1 MYKAFVRP
9 LPQESSPH
17 LVTTERILSKTAR
30 HAKRPEIK
38 PLSSE
43 VLAVNDSLPIRTS
56 EPVHSGKVRSVYW
69 LSAQDSERLIRQR
82 QYPVAPDSQL
92 ALMVISDRISAF
104 DCIWHGEGGLAGVP
118 GKGAALNAV
127 SQFWFA
133 EFSRAGLARSHILEV
148 PHPLVWVVLR
158 AEPVMIEAIA
168 RRFITGSMWRAY
180 ERGVR
185 EFCGIELS
193 EGLHRDQR
201 LSETLVTPSTKGVM
215 RGLPGIPEADDT
227 DVSRAQ
233 LDAHWQAFGFRN
245 KDDVARYE
253 VLLREGVDLIARH
266 LAPLD
271 LMLVDTKFEFGY
283 ARDANGEESL
293 IYMDEVGTPDS
304 SRIWDAV
311 AYRGGSVVENS
322 KEEFRQALLR
332 HVNDTDLLLDHQRFE
347 ERKRFAAEHAL
358 PAVML
363 HTLSETYRLVAQRI
377 TQAPLE
383 VPDHP
388 LESMMAV
395 LGDELGLAR

>member
-1 MYKAFVRP
+1 M
-9 LPQESSPH
+9 
-17 LVTTERILSKTAR
+17 
-30 HAKRPEIK
+30 
-38 PLSSE
+38 SSE

-69 LSAQDSERLIRQR
+69 LSAEDSARLIRER
-82 QYPVAPDSQL
+82 QYPVAPDAQL

-118 GKGAALNAV
+118 GKGAALNAI

-148 PHPLVWVVLR
+148 PHPLVWVVQR

-185 EFCGIELS
+185 EFCGIELA

-227 DVSRAQ
+227 NVSRAQ
-233 LDAHWQAFGFRN
+233 LEAHWQAFGFRS

-253 VLLREGVDLIARH
+253 VLLREGVDLIAKH

-283 ARDANGEESL
+283 ARNADGEESL

-304 SRIWDAV
+304 SRIWDAI
-311 AYRGGSVVENS
+311 AYRSGSVIENS
-322 KEEFRQALLR
+322 KEEFRQSLLR
-332 HVNDTDLLLDHQRFE
+332 HVNDPQLLLDYGRFE
-347 ERKRFAAEHAL
+347 ERKRYAESHAL
-358 PAVML
+358 PVGLL
-363 HTLSETYRLVAQRI
+363 HSLSKTYVSVAERI
-377 TQAPLE
+377 TSQPIV
-383 VPDHP
+383 VPDRP
-388 LESMMAV
+388 VESIMAT
-395 LGDELGLAR
+395 LADDFGLAA